1 MKKTLLIMVATVACL
16 TLAFAVPSF
25 AEVTQGPPGYYQ
37 KAHGHTA
44 GTIKYFKNG
53 HPENQSEWVFL
64 YEKPDTNG
72 CGGACGDAFADANAG
87 ATVGAPSF
95 SVDLH
100 DVTGAAVVDLD
111 NKPNGWSAAGG
122 AFTLD
127 ASATGTGKDRY
138 FLWWKIKDGKAI
150 AVVDITNTT
159 LTTHALVFTS
169 GDKLGGTGG
178 LAYSYVK
185 GIAILDVNA
194 SAYATGNKG
203 CLQIASVSLSGDLS
217 VVAGGSATV
226 LGPNGSYSQTVG
238 KGMTTAGI
246 EGSDFDSGT
255 YGVKWVWIFPIPTD
269 YEAQAELN
277 GMVIGTQDLFV
288 KAYVSP
294 DGMTTVNFGVV
305 SGGSVIALGDISL
318 TGDVT
323 ASGVV
328 GQEAQAVG
336 GGAVVTGS
344 SLASYN
350 NAGGTVSGR
359 CLPVAQGDGL
369 AVVTGY
375 NNITNTGNQL
385 TINSHQSAFATTK

>member
-1 MKKTLLIMVATVACL
+1 MKKMLLILVALVACL
-16 TLAFAVPSF
+16 ALVAPPAM
-25 AEVTQGPPGYYQ
+25 AGPQPKDLPGYYE
-37 KAHGHTA
+37 HTVTGA
-44 GTIKYFKNG
+44 IKYFKNG
-53 HPENQSEWVFL
+53 HPGDPSQWVFL

-95 SVDLH
+95 SVDLN
-100 DVTGAAVVDLD
+100 DGTGAAVVDID
-111 NKPNGWSAAGG
+111 NPNGWSAAGG
-122 AFTLD
+122 AFVLD
-127 ASATGTGKDRY
+127 ASATGTGKDKY

-150 AVVDITNTT
+150 AIVDITNTT
-159 LTTHALVFTS
+159 LTTHALVFTN
-169 GDKLGGTGG
+169 GDKLDGTGG

-246 EGSDFDSGT
+246 EGSDSDYGT
-255 YGVKWVWIFPIPTD
+255 YGIKWVWIFPIPTD

-294 DGMTTVNFGVV
+294 DGMTTVNFGIV
-305 SGGSVIALGDISL
+305 SGGSVIALGDINL

>member
-1 MKKTLLIMVATVACL
+1 MLRKLKTLLIVGVAAL
-16 TLAFAVPSF
+16 TLAFAVPSY
-25 AEVTQGPPGYYQ
+25 AQVTQGPAGYYQ
-37 KAHGHTA
+37 KTHGHNA
-44 GTIKYFKNG
+44 GTIKFFKNG

-64 YEKPDTNG
+64 YEKPNTNG
-72 CGGACGDAFADANAG
+72 CGGACGDAFTDANTSV
-87 ATVGAPSF
+87 TVGAPTF
-95 SVDLH
+95 SVDL
-100 DVTGAAVVDLD
+100 DDPTGAPVVDID
-111 NKPNGWSAAGG
+111 NPNGWSAAGG

-127 ASATGTGKDRY
+127 ASATGTGKDKY

-150 AVVDITNTT
+150 AIADITDTT
-159 LTTHALVFTS
+159 LTTHALVFS
-169 GDKLGGTGG
+169 NGDKLGETGG
-178 LAYSYVK
+178 LSFSYVK
-185 GIAILDVNA
+185 GIAVLDVNA

-226 LGPNGSYSQTVG
+226 LGPNGSYSQTIG
-238 KGMTTAGI
+238 KGMTSAGI

-255 YGVKWVWIFPIPTD
+255 YGIKWVWIFPIPVD

-277 GMVIGTQDLFV
+277 GKVIGVQDLFV

-294 DGMTTVNFGVV
+294 DGMTTMNFGIV
-305 SGGSVIALGDISL
+305 SGGSVVALGDISL

-336 GGAVVTGS
+336 GAVVTGS
-344 SLASYN
+344 ALASYN
-350 NAGGTVSGR
+350 NAGGAVSGR
-359 CLPVAQGDGL
+359 CLPVAQADGL

-375 NNITNTGNQL
+375 NNITNTGNKL